1 MRLSIEEQI
10 ELFKKAIDRSLC
22 DHDVYETNDGYI
34 TNGIW
39 AVRKEFL
46 RSIPYQEY
54 LSPKYKSYNIN
65 CLDYVKNLLKK
76 SVKVYHDFDYY
87 AVRTETFEIFE
98 TTKTKQIYILDIPEL
113 FKKVGISKVY
123 ADFIEGV
130 VCCSLRKLYIIEFV
144 DVLNK
149 KANEAHFVWF
159 DANDRSQINAVCAGS
174 ILE

>member
-1 MRLSIEEQI
+1 MLSIDEKI
-10 ELFKKAIDRSLC
+10 KLFQQAIDPSLC

-46 RSIPYQEY
+46 KSIPYQEY
-54 LSPKYKSYNIN
+54 LSSKRYYVNF
-65 CLDYVKNLLKK
+65 LDYVKNLLKK

-98 TTKTKQIYILDIPEL
+98 ITKTKQIYILDIPEL
-113 FKKVGISKVY
+113 FKKVGITRAY

-130 VCCSLRKLYIIEFV
+130 VYCSLRKLYIIEFV
-144 DVLNK
+144 GVLNK
-149 KANEAHFVWF
+149 KLNEAYFVWL
-159 DANDRSQINAVCAGS
+159 DANDRTQINALCAGI
-174 ILE
+174 IL